1 MHTSTATEA
10 ELQNRI
16 SSFLSK
22 KIHLMERL

>member
-1 MHTSTATEA
+1 MRASTTTEA